1 MDISKLNPRGKLQH
15 LIAKDLFR
23 EDFKQVFDAK
33 TGKHIGTVHQ
43 AAEFNF
49 DAKTEET
56 APEVPFINPA
66 QTKLF

>member
-1 MDISKLNPRGKLQH
+1 MDISKLNPRGKLKN

-33 TGKHIGTVHQ
+33 TGKHLGTVHQ

-49 DAKTEET
+49 DAKIEET
-56 APEVPFINPA
+56 PPEVIPENPA